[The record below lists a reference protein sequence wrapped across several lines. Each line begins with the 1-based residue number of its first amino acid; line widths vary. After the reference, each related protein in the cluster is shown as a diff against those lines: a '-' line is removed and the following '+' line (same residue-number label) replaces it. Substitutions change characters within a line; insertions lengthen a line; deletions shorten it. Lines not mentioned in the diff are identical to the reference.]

1 MKKALL
7 LLALLVIL
15 GATAIVLADVAFQK
29 TTVVRHSF
37 KEPIRTIVV
46 RADSGDIELV
56 PAPGRAVRVRE
67 TRQHTFKTPTFASGV
82 DDGVLTIDAGC
93 DAAFVT
99 CQTDLRVTVPTGV
112 AVDAKSGSGDVD
124 ARGIDVRRA
133 RLESDS
139 GDVRAELLGPQRLV
153 RARSDSG
160 DVDVRSRDAR
170 VVDAQTN
177 SGDVVVAANGRPR
190 RVVAITDS
198 GDVRV
203 VVPAGEYRV
212 DAQSDAGAAKLRR
225 ISRNDRAVRSI
236 EAHSG
241 SGDVRLDGG

>member
-15 GATAIVLADVAFQK
+15 GATALVLADVAFQR

-46 RADSGDIELV
+46 RADSGDVELV

-67 TRQHTFKTPTFASGV
+67 TRQHTFKTPTFTGDV
-82 DDGVLTIDAGC
+82 VDGVLTIQTGC
-93 DAAFVT
+93 DAAFIT
-99 CQTDLRVTVPTGV
+99 CQADLRLTVPTGV
-112 AVDAKSGSGDVD
+112 AVDAKSAAGDVD
-124 ARGIDVRRA
+124 TRGIDVRRA

-177 SGDVVVAANGRPR
+177 SGDVVVAANGTPR
-190 RVVAITDS
+190 RIVAITDS

-212 DAQSDAGAAKLRR
+212 DAQSDSGDVKLRR

-236 EAHSG
+236 EAHTD